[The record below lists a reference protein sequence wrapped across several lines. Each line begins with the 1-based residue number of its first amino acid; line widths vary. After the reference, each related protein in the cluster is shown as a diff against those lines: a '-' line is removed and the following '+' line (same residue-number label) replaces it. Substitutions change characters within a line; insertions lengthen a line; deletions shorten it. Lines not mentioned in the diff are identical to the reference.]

1 MTTYIDIL
9 PYEIQEKIYRNV
21 FQHCMTELREN
32 YKNWRW
38 RFDAKFTCCDN
49 ITYSDFRDGCLK
61 TIYPNTFPFECQ
73 YCHKPMCQKCWVRS
87 RRTARANRTHGYQG
101 WCVLC
106 VWNNIYP

>member
-21 FQHCMTELREN
+21 FQDCMTELREN

-61 TIYPNTFPFECQ
+61 TIYLILFLL
-73 YCHKPMCQKCWVRS
+73 S
-87 RRTARANRTHGYQG
+87 ANIVINQ
-101 WCVLC
+101 CVKN
-106 VWNNIYP
+106 VG